1 MSELA
6 TVTATDLEDGQ
17 LLQVSGE
24 IDLANVDVVQAAISG
39 SVRSGTSLVVLD
51 LSGTTYLDST
61 GLAMIFRFAERLG
74 YRRQEFC
81 LVVPPDSPIRR
92 VLQLT
97 SLDQVVRVENTIPQ
111 N

>member
-6 TVTATDLEDGQ
+6 TVTATDLEGGQ
-17 LLQVSGE
+17 LLQVVGE
-24 IDLANVDVVQAAISG
+24 VDLANVEIVQAAISG
-39 SVRSGTSLVVLD
+39 SVRSDTSLVVLD

-61 GLAMIFRFAERLG
+61 GLAMIFRLAERLS

-97 SLDQVVRVENTIPQ
+97 SLDQVVRVEATSP
-111 N
+111 